1 MNTRTISKLSILS
14 LVAIAGTHALGA
26 ERDVQIVSVDTVSG
40 VFTITNTGQETTSLA
55 GWRFCSHNTSQVRR
69 YTSPIGLV
77 DFELAPNATITIHLN
92 NDADA
97 GNTSQVNASDIGTI
111 ADFELDA
118 FAIGLYFPNDG
129 GLTPFGDGNFL
140 ADHIQWSVDGADNAN
155 ADERSDE
162 AEAGG
167 VWTDQSA
174 WISVTS
180 TTTSIELNDSSFGE
194 LHGPG
199 DYIVHEPCIA
209 DLTGDGLLDF
219 FDVSD
224 FLDAFGA
231 MDPIAD
237 FTGDGAF
244 DFFDVSD
251 FLDAFGAGCP

>member
-1 MNTRTISKLSILS
+1 MNTSTTMLSAMS
-14 LVAIAGTHALGA
+14 LIAVAGSLAMGA
-26 ERDVQIVSVDTVSG
+26 PRDVQIVSVDTVSR
-40 VFTITNTGQETTSLA
+40 VFTVTNTGEETTSLA
-55 GWRFCSHNTSQVRR
+55 GWRFCSHNSSQVRR

-77 DFELAPNATITIHLN
+77 NLELAPHARITIHLN

-97 GNTSQVNASDIGTI
+97 GNSSQVNATEIGTF
-111 ADFELDA
+111 ADFELGA
-118 FAIGLYFPNDG
+118 FAIGLYFPDG
-129 GLTPFGDGNFL
+129 TITPFGDGNFL
-140 ADHIQWSVDGADNAN
+140 ADHIQWSIGGVDNAN

-167 VWTDQSA
+167 VWTDQST
-174 WISVTS
+174 WISVSS
-180 TTTSIELNDSSFGE
+180 TTTLVELNDPSFSE

-199 DYIVHEPCIA
+199 DYVVHEPCIA
-209 DLTGDGLLDF
+209 DLTGDGELDF

-231 MDPIAD
+231 MDPVAD